1 MCFVLGF
8 ALVFWFFSCSALV
21 FFFKPSLTF
30 LVRFLI
36 PGRKCSS
43 AITIYFSH
51 GCLSLK
57 VLHWQKCHFTGTKV
71 HGNAGDTCWHF
82 CISHVLLFQTGL
94 HEAMDLSIK
103 SQVFPVHI
111 LSEKCTLTERS
122 LLSAAH
128 QLSSSGSFEWHS
140 RVEKVFLIQVRK
152 GLKKL
157 KTKKTPPYIKI
168 QIDR

>member
-1 MCFVLGF
+1 MFCLGF
-8 ALVFWFFSCSALV
+8 WFSLFFSCSALF

-36 PGRKCSS
+36 SGRKCSS

-71 HGNAGDTCWHF
+71 HGNAGDTCCHF
-82 CISHVLLFQTGL
+82 CTSHVLLFQAGL
-94 HEAMDLSIK
+94 HEPMDFSIK

-111 LSEKCTLTERS
+111 LPEKCTLTERS
-122 LLSAAH
+122 LLSAAQ
-128 QLSSSGSFEWHS
+128 QLSISGSSEWHWP
-140 RVEKVFLIQVRK
+140 VQTAGWRK
-152 GLKKL
+152 FS
-157 KTKKTPPYIKI
+157 
-168 QIDR
+168 